1 MNDAAKIHKLIDL
14 IKKYSLKTIFLHP
27 RIFTIAQIQ
36 KTLDTCPIIRGG
48 CGTQQVD
55 SPRLGFGSK
64 PLPQL
69 ELQMV
74 SAPTGSH
81 NAYLII
87 GRYIVSNVHIF
98 QHSRE
103 IVRVFPRGDIK
114 NRKTSQL
121 LPYPCSQAVMGWLE
135 NPAPHL
141 QAITSQCVGS
151 FKRLQSLA
159 FHIKDS
165 IEMFNPTSTEF
176 KNSVHG
182 ITLLLISIPNKPM
195 INIDQKHIHIIPP
208 GHVVGNSPHSLLR

>member
-48 CGTQQVD
+48 CSAQQVD
-55 SPRLGFGSK
+55 SLCLGFGSK

-74 SAPTGSH
+74 SSPTGSH

-98 QHSRE
+98 QHSCE
-103 IVRVFPRGDIK
+103 IVRVFPRGDIE
-114 NRKTSQL
+114 NGKTRQL
-121 LPYPCSQAVMGWLE
+121 LPYPCTQTVMGWLE
-135 NPAPHL
+135 NPAPHF
-141 QAITSQCVGS
+141 QTITPQCVGS
-151 FKRLQSLA
+151 FKRLQCLA

-165 IEMFNPTSTEF
+165 IEMFYPTSTEF
-176 KNSVHG
+176 KNSVHI
-182 ITLLLISIPNKPM
+182 ITLLLISIPNKPL

-208 GHVVGNSPHSLLR
+208 GHVVGNCPHSLKR